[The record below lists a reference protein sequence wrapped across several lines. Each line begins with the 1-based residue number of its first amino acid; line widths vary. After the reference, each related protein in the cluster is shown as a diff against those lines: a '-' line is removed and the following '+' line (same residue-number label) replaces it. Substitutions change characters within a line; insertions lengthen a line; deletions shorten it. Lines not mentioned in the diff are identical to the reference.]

1 MIEPPTGMST
11 MSIVISL
18 TTIPSR
24 INLIEATINSLLLQD
39 TPVYLWIPH
48 YTAKTDTHYTLN
60 QLPSWLTNRKNLTVT
75 LVDDLGSITKL
86 IPALEQTEADT
97 IITVDDDCIYPPHFV
112 ETLTQGMAAYHYK
125 KALCFRGKVLF
136 TPYYRQA
143 FSFRNVKKPRVVD
156 IVTGVYGVAYQR
168 AWFDIE
174 ILTHLSKDFPGN
186 DDIVISAYLDNCN
199 IERLTIPFAKGET
212 VIENEGTKKVDSLW
226 WSGNKNHRSKNDE
239 AIKAFGLGKFSKNF
253 IGRLLL
259 WKNPFLRPTPIKSE
273 VIHG

>member
-1 MIEPPTGMST
+1 MTI
-11 MSIVISL
+11 ISL

-24 INLIEATINSLLLQD
+24 INLIEDTINSLLAQKV
-39 TPVYLWIPH
+39 PVYLWIPH
-48 YTAKTDTHYTLN
+48 YTAKTDTHYTLE
-60 QLPSWLTNRKNLTVT
+60 QLPEWLTNRENLTVT

-86 IPALEQTEADT
+86 IPALSLTDAST

-112 ETLTQGMAAYHYK
+112 ETLQNGMKHYHYQ

-168 AWFDIE
+168 EWFIKDELIE
-174 ILTHLSKDFPGN
+174 MSKDFPGN
-186 DDIVISAYLDNCN
+186 DDIVISAYLDHHK
-199 IERLTIPFAKGET
+199 IERLAIPFFKGET
-212 VIENEGTKKVDSLW
+212 VIEDEGTKRVDSLW
-226 WSGNKNHRSKNDE
+226 WSGNKKHRSKNDE
-239 AIKAFGLGKFSKNF
+239 AIKALGLGKFSKIF

-259 WKNPFLRPTPIKSE
+259 WHNPFLRPTKTQQ
-273 VIHG
+273 GALRG